1 MSDVDVLNRSLYGKT
16 TLIWRSAPVDLEFL
30 KSMRINK
37 KKPRQDISW
46 FQVTL
51 KSCCDPAG
59 E

>member
-1 MSDVDVLNRSLYGKT
+1 MSDVYVLNRILYGKT
-16 TLIWRSAPVDLEFL
+16 TLIWRSAPVDLKLL

>member
-1 MSDVDVLNRSLYGKT
+1 MSDVYVLNRRLYGKT
-16 TLIWRSAPVDLEFL
+16 TQIWFSVPVDLEFL
-30 KSMRINK
+30 KSICINK

>member
-1 MSDVDVLNRSLYGKT
+1 MSNVYVLNRSSYGKT
-16 TLIWRSAPVDLEFL
+16 TQIWLFAPVDLKLL

>member
-1 MSDVDVLNRSLYGKT
+1 MSDVYVLNRSPYGQT
-16 TLIWRSAPVDLEFL
+16 TQIWRSAPVDLEFL
-30 KSMRINK
+30 KSICINK

-51 KSCCDPAG
+51 KSYCDPAG

>member
-16 TLIWRSAPVDLEFL
+16 TLIWRFAPVDFEFL